1 MDQNNPNFGMQ
12 PVAPVMTVGNWV
24 VTFLV
29 MLIPVVNIVMLILWA
44 AGSSGNPNRKTWAIT
59 ILIFWA
65 ILIVIWIAWLLLFG
79 GTMLGMMSALT

>member
-1 MDQNNPNFGMQ
+1 
-12 PVAPVMTVGNWV
+12 
-24 VTFLV
+24 
-29 MLIPVVNIVMLILWA
+29 MLIVWA

-65 ILIVIWIAWLLLFG
+65 ILIVIWIAWMLLFG

>member
-29 MLIPVVNIVMLILWA
+29 MMIPAVNIIMVNVWA
-44 AGSSGNPNRKTWAIT
+44 AGGSGNPNRKNWAIT
-59 ILIFWA
+59 LLIFWA
-65 ILIVIWIAWLLLFG
+65 VLLVIWIAWMLLFG